1 MQGFT
6 SGISSVPLICMPVFM
21 LVSHCFDYYS
31 CSKLDIRKCETSNF
45 LLLFQDCFD
54 NLRPLEIPYE
64 VFGVFFCF
72 CKNTIGILI
81 GIAVNLQIIF
91 DSIDMSTILNC
102 PIHEHKMPFHLL
114 ESFKIHF
121 SNALHFSVYKS
132 LASLSVFLNILF
144 FLMLILHFQC
154 HAFFFF
160 PSSNSNNNI

>member
-1 MQGFT
+1 MFSSKSLYSFSSYIQVFYPFFSFCIWYEVKGLTTFLHMDISFPSIVCQSDSPFPLNGHGILVRNHLTIYAGPT

-72 CKNTIGILI
+72 CKNAHWDLI
-81 GIAVNLQIIF
+81 ELQ
-91 DSIDMSTILNC
+91 
-102 PIHEHKMPFHLL
+102 
-114 ESFKIHF
+114 
-121 SNALHFSVYKS
+121 
-132 LASLSVFLNILF
+132 
-144 FLMLILHFQC
+144 
-154 HAFFFF
+154 
-160 PSSNSNNNI
+160 